1 MVQLGRRLTRC
12 RSISTVQK
20 SFHVERLVAAQH
32 VINRARQLVSQN
44 RQGFALAMHFLQA
57 GQIGLPWGIV
67 SKEKNRRF
75 REGPF
80 QMRIADLGADGTVN
94 LAGGLFLGLHQT
106 AVGNEILNRREA
118 RNVVDFIQKHQ
129 GQNLADAR
137 KRIQQMKC
145 IRIVQLG
152 MTQDFQLDL
161 VQQTI
166 VEINPFQVKGDVG
179 SLLTKCP
186 SPVVAP
192 GFYLFLSW
200 RSCRYRSSYDKRFKG
215 PCLGCGNVRLKLC
228 IWRPVDLALASAT
241 QKRKY
246 LEVAGVFVRWC

>member
-1 MVQLGRRLTRC
+1 M
-12 RSISTVQK
+12 
-20 SFHVERLVAAQH
+20 AA
-32 VINRARQLVSQN
+32 A
-44 RQGFALAMHFLQA
+44 ALAVVA
-57 GQIGLPWGIV
+57 GPAAAVHRLP
-67 SKEKNRRF
+67 RRPPMSLTPA
-75 REGPF
+75 EALATL
-80 QMRIADLGADGTVN
+80 ADLGADGTVN

-137 KRIQQMKC
+137 NRIQQMKC

-228 IWRPVDLALASAT
+228 IWAPGRPRLGLRDPKEKVPRSCRSFCPMVLRCRIRPISKCLPSLLSLL
-241 QKRKY
+241 KRESTSRTGS
-246 LEVAGVFVRWC
+246 LRG